1 MVWCEKEIENLLS
14 LIRFNL
20 KFGIFLKGSR
30 DNMSIVI
37 VTFPG
42 APKMVPEEVE
52 KDNICNEKIEN
63 RIKGM

>member
-1 MVWCEKEIENLLS
+1 
-14 LIRFNL
+14 
-20 KFGIFLKGSR
+20 LKGSR